1 MKIIENA
8 TFFRRETEF
17 ANKKQR
23 FPVKFAKKL
32 EKNGLNF
39 RQISNSFND
48 FQKFS
53 KIESTHKIPWHIL
66 THSKNFQGKDASF

>member
-8 TFFRRETEF
+8 AFFRREIEF

-23 FPVKFAKKL
+23 FLVKFPKKL
-32 EKNGLNF
+32 EKNDLNF

-48 FQKFS
+48 FQQFS

-66 THSKNFQGKDASF
+66 THSKNFQGKGASF